1 MKNKLSPIERLRAD
15 RLALN
20 EEIKVHE
27 DKLKNNLSY
36 AKHNWGSLL
45 LSSVVSSSTN
55 SVKSLF
61 GMGDDNSSDFK
72 SSWLDKAM
80 LIAPMA
86 WGIIQPILLGL
97 VTKKITSLFFGKKKS
112 KSKK

>member
-1 MKNKLSPIERLRAD
+1 MKNKVSPIDKLRAE

-20 EEIKVHE
+20 EEIRGHE
-27 DKLKNNLSY
+27 EKLKNNFSY

-45 LSSVVSSSTN
+45 LSSVISSSTN

-61 GMGDDNSSDFK
+61 GGSTGDDNSSGFK
-72 SSWLDKAM
+72 SSWLDKMM

-86 WGIIQPILLGL
+86 WGILQPILLGM
-97 VTKKITSLFFGKKKS
+97 VTKKVTSLFFGKKKS
-112 KSKK
+112 KK